1 MLVVFILEGSN
12 CPLLVLA
19 RKSLN
24 LLPRMVDLCIVEK
37 LGFSRWTCWAST
49 FAELFY
55 SGLNCLFEAQGSWTE
70 TPKKLLQDCPIKLKN
85 AADKMSQATYSL
97 TPAMDPYDILQV
109 VKVLDSMIEEV
120 SEAIWLTIPAV
131 MKVMMKGKRKRFYNT
146 WNDCIGAI
154 DGIHIADIHRCKDVP
169 THNVMVQTMIVVAT
183 MAIHKFIRKHVYQ
196 NDVDFMEYENIN
208 RAYENIIDPE
218 NVHDGENDDDDDGCS
233 ESNNSSGFEMELTR
247 DAIASD
253 LTNSL

>member
-37 LGFSRWTCWAST
+37 VAACFLVLRKAFT

-55 SGLNCLFEAQGSWTE
+55 SRLNCLFEAQGSWTE

-85 AADKMSQATYSL
+85 AADNMSQATYSL

-109 VKVLDSMIEEV
+109 VKVLDSLIEEV
-120 SEAIWLTIPAV
+120 SEA
-131 MKVMMKGKRKRFYNT
+131 N
-146 WNDCIGAI
+146 
-154 DGIHIADIHRCKDVP
+154 
-169 THNVMVQTMIVVAT
+169 
-183 MAIHKFIRKHVYQ
+183 
-196 NDVDFMEYENIN
+196 FMEYENIN

-218 NVHDGENDDDDDGCS
+218 YVHDGENDDDDDGCG

-253 LTNSL
+253 LMNSL